1 MVRSD
6 LRDKD
11 KNLPQVQPGVELPQ
25 QINLAFFFS
34 SLSFVLFCF
43 LCKIM
48 FFKGFRLSK
57 MPSMTFQKSAKKYFG
72 QSDKKLVL

>member
-6 LRDKD
+6 LCDKD

-25 QINLAFFFS
+25 QINLAFFSS
-34 SLSFVLFCF
+34 SLSFILFCF
-43 LCKIM
+43 LCKIT
-48 FFKGFRLSK
+48 FFNGFRLSK
-57 MPSMTFQKSAKKYFG
+57 MSSMTFQKSAKKYFG